1 MRHPGPT
8 QGLDEVEACLHAFAE
23 ATHWG
28 VSVNTHSVA
37 DAARAKRHGDAQ
49 RMASRWQVV
58 ERIAADHRLDE
69 SLLASIASVPMD
81 HAQRLLGALEKLVLR
96 LETAESVVRRQEAE
110 IATTVLVTSNPDRQ
124 QETADRLEAILE
136 STSRA
141 LGAVAAA
148 AYLLDDATSNLKM
161 RSCYGLPRSRLAQE
175 ARTLRGSLADL
186 EALMGNAVLLNDI
199 EAMHDWHSPEP
210 FGAALVVPVGTSTM
224 PHGTIWFWC
233 ESKRTFSPTEIEV
246 ANLAAG
252 RIMAEIEQS
261 ILGQEV
267 TRSRVLQKQM
277 HAASATQ
284 ESMLP
289 DTQILHEDFDV
300 SGWTHQHGCI
310 GGAFH
315 HWHIVPDDV
324 MTFAVGN
331 AHRSGPEGSL
341 VATSA
346 LSLIRTLWNQG
357 ASPKQILRTIN
368 DTHWSMN
375 SADWNLDLALVQL
388 NPVTGYGSLCSSG
401 DIQSFIVSTRGARP
415 IGMEFPPVG
424 NAPDTTYTPTRFIL
438 QPGEIL
444 VAYSL
449 RLFGQSETIL
459 EPTTG
464 HGEVGAN
471 GQRSIPRPKKQNGVR
486 ETHLKGLDPIQLLN
500 LVRDLGDESAQD
512 IAGSIARLL
521 PANDLE
527 SLAPLDRS
535 MVLIKNI
542 RKAY

>member
-1 MRHPGPT
+1 MT
-8 QGLDEVEACLHAFAE
+8 C
-23 ATHWG
+23 
-28 VSVNTHSVA
+28 
-37 DAARAKRHGDAQ
+37 
-49 RMASRWQVV
+49 RWQVV
-58 ERIAADHRLDE
+58 ERLAHDHQLDE
-69 SLLASIASVPMD
+69 GGLAAIGSVPMD

-96 LETAESVVRRQEAE
+96 LEQAESVIRRQEAE
-110 IATTVLVTSNPDRQ
+110 IATTLLVTSQPDRQ
-124 QETADRLEAILE
+124 QETADRLESILE

-148 AYLLDDATSNLKM
+148 AYLLDDTTSNLKM
-161 RSCYGLPRSRLAQE
+161 RSCFGLPRSRLAQE
-175 ARTLRGSLADL
+175 ARELRGSLADL

-210 FGAALVVPVGTSTM
+210 YGAALIVPVGTSTM

-233 ESKRTFSPTEIEV
+233 ESKRTFSAAEVEV

-261 ILGQEV
+261 SLGQEV
-267 TRSRVLQKQM
+267 TRSRSLQKQM
-277 HAASATQ
+277 HAAGTIQ

-300 SGWTHQHGCI
+300 SGWTNQHGCV

-315 HWHIVPDDV
+315 HWHIVPNGV

-331 AHRSGPEGSL
+331 AIQSGAEGSL

-368 DTHWSMN
+368 DTHWSM
-375 SADWNLDLALVQL
+375 SPADWNLALALVQL
-388 NPVTGYGSLCSSG
+388 NPVTGYGSMCISG
-401 DIQSFIVSTRGARP
+401 DIQAFIVSSRGARP
-415 IGMEFPPVG
+415 IGMEFPPIG
-424 NAPDTTYTPTRFIL
+424 SQPDTSYTPSRFVL

-444 VAYSL
+444 VAYSS
-449 RLFGQSETIL
+449 RLFGHSRSTL
-459 EPTTG
+459 EPCTG
-464 HGEVGAN
+464 LGDLGSI
-471 GQRSIPRPKKQNGVR
+471 GQRRIPSPKTQHGAR
-486 ETHLKGLDPIQLLN
+486 ETHLKGLNSTQLLN
-500 LVRDLGDESAQD
+500 LARDLGDESAQD

-527 SLAPLDRS
+527 SSNPLDRS
-535 MVLIKNI
+535 MLLIKNI
-542 RKAY
+542 RKAYS